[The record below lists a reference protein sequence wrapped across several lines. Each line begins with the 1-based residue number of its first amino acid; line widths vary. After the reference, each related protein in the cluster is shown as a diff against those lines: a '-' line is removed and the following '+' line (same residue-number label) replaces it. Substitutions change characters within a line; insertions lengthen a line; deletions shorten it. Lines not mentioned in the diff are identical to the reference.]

1 MKTITYAIRF
11 LLRSKSYT
19 LINLLG
25 LAFSLACCII
35 LMRYIHRELTV
46 DDFVG
51 KERIFLV
58 TNEYDSRE
66 PGFGNIN
73 GEGSKPFTDEQ
84 GHSPIEASADFHIR
98 KDDFITK
105 DERRFNIQSMIV
117 SENFLDIL
125 PFHLVSGKGEMHSP
139 NDVVISQKFAQK
151 LFGNE
156 HPIGQTFL
164 SSANKSVTVVGVVDT
179 EKPRSSF
186 DFDMLLPIS
195 HKEDGWSLM
204 FFSLA
209 RLQPGYDY
217 KQLNQ
222 KEELVD
228 DLPYMQER
236 GIQPF
241 RSQLFP
247 LKDFYFNTTIN
258 AHNWTLHG
266 NKQTIIV
273 LYIIIA
279 LLFGVGLFN
288 YTNIQTVLT
297 LKRGREF
304 GIKKVFGAGRGQ
316 VFIQLW
322 TENALIIFGALMLT
336 GLFVEVVSVCLASW
350 LEMKEL
356 VPDYGFT
363 LTLMGALF
371 LILPILVT
379 IYPFL
384 RYALS
389 APITSLRNVNISGRS
404 IVSRSIF
411 LMMQY
416 IITASLI
423 IFSTFAIKQL
433 YGMLHA
439 DLGFRTENI
448 MQCTFLNYND
458 SMDFEEMW
466 KQNTKKAAVIVEKL
480 KASPLIEQ
488 WDFARSPLE
497 LSPFVSLQKKG
508 EENAYTDAAW
518 GYYSRKFFE
527 MLEIPVKEGRMWID
541 SLDMSA
547 DYTTP
552 HILINETA
560 KKVYGIKDI
569 SSETLEPRTGP
580 KRNYKIIGVIGDFQV
595 RHLSQK
601 PFPLVC
607 AFEPEKFY
615 TGRMDGKV
623 YIKFH
628 PANKQQLIDYMT
640 EVHREVMG
648 EGEFEYTFLENEIEK
663 LYAEDYRTALIYSIF
678 ALIALFIS
686 CLGLYGISLYDVRQ
700 RYREIA
706 LRKVHG
712 ATLRDL
718 LVLLTKRYAYLLI
731 ASFVLSIPMSYA
743 AIRYYLQDFAYQEP
757 VSWWIFV
764 ISAIITTGISYATL
778 IGHTLKAASINPA
791 IVMKSE

>member
-1 MKTITYAIRF
+1 MKTLIYAIRF
-11 LLRSKSYT
+11 LTRSKSYT
-19 LINLLG
+19 IINLLG

-46 DDFVG
+46 NDFEG

-66 PGFGNIN
+66 PDFGNIS
-73 GEGSKPFTDEQ
+73 GYGSKPFTDEQ
-84 GHSPIEASADFHIR
+84 GHSAIEASADFHIK
-98 KDDFITK
+98 KDDSITK
-105 DERRFNIQSMIV
+105 DEKRFNTQTMIV

-125 PFHLVSGKGEMHSP
+125 PFHLVSGKREMSSP

-156 HPIGQTFL
+156 HPIGQTFV

-179 EKPRSSF
+179 EMPRSSF
-186 DFDMLLPIS
+186 EFDLLLPIS
-195 HKEDGWSLM
+195 HKEGHWGLM
-204 FFSLA
+204 FYSLA
-209 RLQPGYDY
+209 RLQAGHDY
-217 KQLNQ
+217 QLLNQ
-222 KEELVD
+222 KEEVVEF
-228 DLPYMQER
+228 PGMQQR

-247 LKDFYFNTTIN
+247 LTDFYFDTTIN
-258 AHNWTLHG
+258 VHGWTQHG
-266 NKQTIIV
+266 NKQSIII
-273 LYIIIA
+273 LGIIIA

-304 GIKKVFGAGRGQ
+304 GIKKVFGAGQGQ

-322 TENALIIFGALMLT
+322 VENVLIIFGALMLT
-336 GLFVEVVSVCLASW
+336 GLFVEVVSVLLASG
-350 LEMKEL
+350 LDMQEL
-356 VPDYGFT
+356 APDYRYT
-363 LTLMGALF
+363 LTIMGALL

-384 RYALS
+384 RYSLS
-389 APITSLRNVNISGRS
+389 APITSLRSVTIGGKS
-404 IVSRSIF
+404 IVSRSLF

-416 IITASLI
+416 IITSGLI
-423 IFSTFAIKQL
+423 VFSTFAIKQL
-433 YGMLHA
+433 HGMLHA
-439 DLGFRTENI
+439 DLGFRPENI
-448 MQCTFLNYND
+448 MQCTFLSYNN

-466 KQNTKKAAVIVEKL
+466 KQNKKKAAVIVEKL
-480 KASPLIEQ
+480 KASPLVEQ

-497 LSPFVSLQKKG
+497 LTPFVSFQKKG
-508 EENAYTDAAW
+508 EENAYTDAAF
-518 GYYSRKFFE
+518 GYYSRKFFD
-527 MLEIPVKEGRMWID
+527 MLGIPVKEGRMWID
-541 SLDMSA
+541 SLDMA
-547 DYTTP
+547 EDYHTQL
-552 HILINETA
+552 ILINETA
-560 KKVYGIKDI
+560 QKTYGITDI
-569 SSETLEPRTGP
+569 SKESLQNRTGP
-580 KRNYKIIGVIGDFQV
+580 NRNYKIVGVIGDFQV
-595 RHLSQK
+595 HHLSQK

-607 AFEPEKFY
+607 AFEPERFY

-663 LYAEDYRTALIYSIF
+663 LYAEDYRTAIIYSIF
-678 ALIALFIS
+678 ALIALLIS

-718 LVLLTKRYAYLLI
+718 LVLLTQKYAYLLI
-731 ASFVLSIPMSYA
+731 ASFVISIPMSYA
-743 AIRYYLQDFAYQEP
+743 AIRYYLQDFAYQES
-757 VSWWIFV
+757 VSWWIFAL
-764 ISAIITTGISYATL
+764 SAIITTGISYATL
-778 IGHTLKAASINPA
+778 IGHTIRAANIDPA
-791 IVMKSE
+791 VVMKSE

>member
-1 MKTITYAIRF
+1 MKTLKYAIRF
-11 LLRSKSYT
+11 LARSKSYT
-19 LINLLG
+19 IINLLG

-46 DDFVG
+46 NDFDG
-51 KERIFLV
+51 KEHIFLV

-66 PGFGNIN
+66 PDFGNIS
-73 GEGSKPFTDEQ
+73 GYGSKPFTDKQ
-84 GHSPIEASADFHIR
+84 GHSAIEASADFHIR

-105 DERRFNIQSMIV
+105 DERRFNTQTMIV

-125 PFHLVSGKGEMHSP
+125 PFHLVSGKREMSSP

-186 DFDMLLPIS
+186 EFDLLLPIS
-195 HKEDGWSLM
+195 HKEGHWGLM
-204 FFSLA
+204 FYSLA
-209 RLQPGYDY
+209 RLQAGHDY
-217 KQLNQ
+217 QLLNQ
-222 KEELVD
+222 KEEVVEF
-228 DLPYMQER
+228 PGMQQR

-247 LKDFYFNTTIN
+247 LTDFYFDTTIN
-258 AHNWTLHG
+258 VHGWTQHG
-266 NKQTIIV
+266 NKQSIII
-273 LYIIIA
+273 LGIIIA

-304 GIKKVFGAGRGQ
+304 GIKKVFGAGRGK

-322 TENALIIFGALMLT
+322 TENAMITFGALMLT
-336 GLFVEVVSVCLASW
+336 GLFVEIVSVCLASW

-356 VPDYGFT
+356 APDYGFT

-389 APITSLRNVNISGRS
+389 APITSLRSVNISGQS

-423 IFSTFAIKQL
+423 IFLTFAIKQL
-433 YGMLHA
+433 HGMLHA

-488 WDFARSPLE
+488 WDFAQSPLE
-497 LSPFVSLQKKG
+497 LNPFVSLQKKG

-541 SLDMSA
+541 SLEMRA

-560 KKVYGIKDI
+560 KKMYGIKDI
-569 SSETLEPRTGP
+569 STETLEQRTGP
-580 KRNYKIIGVIGDFQV
+580 NRNYKIIGVIGDFQV

-607 AFEPEKFY
+607 AFEPERFY

-623 YIKFH
+623 YIKFY
-628 PANKQQLIDYMT
+628 PTNKQKLIDYMT

-663 LYAEDYRTALIYSIF
+663 LYAEDYRTAFIYSIF
-678 ALIALFIS
+678 ALIALLIS

-731 ASFVLSIPMSYA
+731 ASFVISIPMSYA

-764 ISAIITTGISYATL
+764 ISAIITTGISYVTL
-778 IGHTLKAASINPA
+778 IGHTIKAANINPA
-791 IVMKSE
+791 LVMKRE

>member
-1 MKTITYAIRF
+1 MKTLIYAVRF

-19 LINLLG
+19 IINLLG

-35 LMRYIHRELTV
+35 LIRYIHRELTV
-46 DDFVG
+46 NDFEG

-66 PGFGNIN
+66 PDFGNIS
-73 GEGSKPFTDEQ
+73 GYGSKPFTDKQ
-84 GHSPIEASADFHIR
+84 GHSAVEAAADFHIK

-105 DERRFNIQSMIV
+105 DEKRFNTQTMIV

-125 PFHLVSGKGEMHSP
+125 PFHLVSGKREMNSP

-179 EKPRSSF
+179 EMPRSSF
-186 DFDMLLPIS
+186 EFDLLLPIS
-195 HKEDGWSLM
+195 HKEGHWGLM
-204 FFSLA
+204 FYSLA
-209 RLQPGYDY
+209 RLQAGHDY
-217 KQLNQ
+217 QLLNQ
-222 KEELVD
+222 KEEVVEF
-228 DLPYMQER
+228 PGMQQR

-247 LKDFYFNTTIN
+247 MTDFYFDTTIN
-258 AHNWTLHG
+258 VHGWTRHG

-304 GIKKVFGAGRGQ
+304 GIKKVFGAGQGQ

-322 TENALIIFGALMLT
+322 VENVLIIFGALMLT
-336 GLFVEVVSVCLASW
+336 GLFVEVVSILLASG
-350 LEMKEL
+350 LDMQEL
-356 VPDYGFT
+356 APDYGYT
-363 LTLMGALF
+363 LTIMGALL
-371 LILPILVT
+371 LILPILVS

-384 RYALS
+384 RYSLS
-389 APITSLRNVNISGRS
+389 APITSLRSVNIGGQS
-404 IVSRSIF
+404 IVSRSLF
-411 LMMQY
+411 LMIQY
-416 IITASLI
+416 IITSSLI

-433 YGMLHA
+433 HGMLHA

-448 MQCTFLNYND
+448 MQCTFLNYNN

-466 KQNTKKAAVIVEKL
+466 KQNKKKAAVIVEKL
-480 KASPLIEQ
+480 KASPLVEQ

-497 LSPFVSLQKKG
+497 LTPFVSFQKKG
-508 EENAYTDAAW
+508 EENAYTDAAF
-518 GYYSRKFFE
+518 GYYSRKFFD

-541 SLDMSA
+541 SLDMA
-547 DYTTP
+547 EDYHTQL
-552 HILINETA
+552 ILINETA
-560 KKVYGIKDI
+560 QKTYGITDI
-569 SSETLEPRTGP
+569 SKESLQNRTGP
-580 KRNYKIIGVIGDFQV
+580 NRNYKIVGVIGDFQV
-595 RHLSQK
+595 HHLSQK

-607 AFEPEKFY
+607 AFEPERFY
-615 TGRMDGKV
+615 EGRMDEEV
-623 YIKFH
+623 FIKFH
-628 PANKQQLIDYMT
+628 PDNKQKLIDYMT

-663 LYAEDYRTALIYSIF
+663 LYAEDYRTASIYSIF
-678 ALIALFIS
+678 AVIALLIS

-731 ASFVLSIPMSYA
+731 ASFVISIPMSYA

-757 VSWWIFV
+757 VSWWIFAL
-764 ISAIITTGISYATL
+764 SAIITTGISYATL
-778 IGHTLKAASINPA
+778 IGHTIRAANIDPA
-791 IVMKSE
+791 VVMKSE

>member
-1 MKTITYAIRF
+1 MKTLIYAIRF

-46 DDFVG
+46 NDFEG

-66 PGFGNIN
+66 PDFGNIS
-73 GEGSKPFTDEQ
+73 GYGSKPFTDEQ
-84 GHSPIEASADFHIR
+84 GHSAIEASADFHIK

-105 DERRFNIQSMIV
+105 DEKRFNTQTMIV

-125 PFHLVSGKGEMHSP
+125 PFHLVSGKREMSSP

-156 HPIGQTFL
+156 HPIGQTFV

-179 EKPRSSF
+179 EMPRSCFEF
-186 DFDMLLPIS
+186 DLLLPIS
-195 HKEDGWSLM
+195 HKEGHWGLM
-204 FFSLA
+204 FYSLA
-209 RLQPGYDY
+209 RLQAGHDY
-217 KQLNQ
+217 QLLNQ
-222 KEELVD
+222 KEEVVEF
-228 DLPYMQER
+228 PGMQQR

-247 LKDFYFNTTIN
+247 LTDFYFDTTIN
-258 AHNWTLHG
+258 VHGWTQHG
-266 NKQTIIV
+266 NKQSIII
-273 LYIIIA
+273 LGIIIA

-304 GIKKVFGAGRGQ
+304 GIKKVFGAGQGQ

-322 TENALIIFGALMLT
+322 VENVLIIFGALMLT
-336 GLFVEVVSVCLASW
+336 GLFVEVVSVLLASG
-350 LEMKEL
+350 LDMQEL
-356 VPDYGFT
+356 APDYRYT
-363 LTLMGALF
+363 LTIMGALL

-384 RYALS
+384 RYSLS
-389 APITSLRNVNISGRS
+389 APITSLRSVTIGGKS
-404 IVSRSIF
+404 IVSRSLF

-416 IITASLI
+416 IITSGLI
-423 IFSTFAIKQL
+423 VFSTFAIKQL
-433 YGMLHA
+433 HGMLHA
-439 DLGFRTENI
+439 DLGFRPENI
-448 MQCTFLNYND
+448 MQCTFLSYNN

-466 KQNTKKAAVIVEKL
+466 KQNKKKAAVIVEKL
-480 KASPLIEQ
+480 KASPLVEQ

-497 LSPFVSLQKKG
+497 LTPFVSFQKKG
-508 EENAYTDAAW
+508 EENAYTDAAF
-518 GYYSRKFFE
+518 GYYSRKFFD
-527 MLEIPVKEGRMWID
+527 MLGIPVKEGRMWID
-541 SLDMSA
+541 SLDMA
-547 DYTTP
+547 EDYHTQL
-552 HILINETA
+552 ILINETA
-560 KKVYGIKDI
+560 QKTYGITDI
-569 SSETLEPRTGP
+569 SKESLQNRTGP
-580 KRNYKIIGVIGDFQV
+580 NRNYKIVGVIGDFQV

-607 AFEPEKFY
+607 AFEPERFY

-663 LYAEDYRTALIYSIF
+663 LYAEDYRTAFIYSIF
-678 ALIALFIS
+678 ALIALLIS

-718 LVLLTKRYAYLLI
+718 LVLLTQKYAYLLI
-731 ASFVLSIPMSYA
+731 ASFVISIPMSYA

-764 ISAIITTGISYATL
+764 ISAIITTGISYVTL
-778 IGHTLKAASINPA
+778 IGHTLKAANINPA

>member
-1 MKTITYAIRF
+1 MKTLIYAIRF
-11 LLRSKSYT
+11 LTRSKSYT
-19 LINLLG
+19 IINLLG

-46 DDFVG
+46 NDFEG

-66 PGFGNIN
+66 PDFGNIS
-73 GEGSKPFTDEQ
+73 GYGSKPFTDEQ
-84 GHSPIEASADFHIR
+84 GHSAVEASADFHIK

-105 DERRFNIQSMIV
+105 DEKRFNTQTMIV

-125 PFHLVSGKGEMHSP
+125 PFHLVSGKREMSSP

-179 EKPRSSF
+179 EMPRSSF
-186 DFDMLLPIS
+186 EFDLLLPIS
-195 HKEDGWSLM
+195 HKEGHWGLM
-204 FFSLA
+204 FYSLA
-209 RLQPGYDY
+209 RLQAGHDY
-217 KQLNQ
+217 QLLNQ
-222 KEELVD
+222 KEEVVEF
-228 DLPYMQER
+228 PGMQQR

-247 LKDFYFNTTIN
+247 LTDFYFDTTIN
-258 AHNWTLHG
+258 VHGWTRHG

-304 GIKKVFGAGRGQ
+304 GIKKVFGAGQGQ

-322 TENALIIFGALMLT
+322 VENVLIIFGALMLT
-336 GLFVEVVSVCLASW
+336 GLFVEVVSVLLASGLDM
-350 LEMKEL
+350 LEL
-356 VPDYGFT
+356 APDYRYT
-363 LTLMGALF
+363 LTIMGALL

-384 RYALS
+384 RYSLS
-389 APITSLRNVNISGRS
+389 APITSLRSVTIGGKS
-404 IVSRSIF
+404 IVSRSLF

-416 IITASLI
+416 IITSGLI
-423 IFSTFAIKQL
+423 VFSTFAIKQL
-433 YGMLHA
+433 HGMLHA
-439 DLGFRTENI
+439 DLGFRPENI
-448 MQCTFLNYND
+448 MQCTFLSYNN

-466 KQNTKKAAVIVEKL
+466 KQNKKKAAVIVEKL
-480 KASPLIEQ
+480 KASPLVEQ

-497 LSPFVSLQKKG
+497 LTPFVSFQKKG
-508 EENAYTDAAW
+508 EENAYTDAAF
-518 GYYSRKFFE
+518 GYYSRKFFD
-527 MLEIPVKEGRMWID
+527 MLGIPVKEGRMWID
-541 SLDMSA
+541 SLDMA
-547 DYTTP
+547 EDYHTQL
-552 HILINETA
+552 ILINETA
-560 KKVYGIKDI
+560 QKTYGITDI
-569 SSETLEPRTGP
+569 SKESLQNRTGP
-580 KRNYKIIGVIGDFQV
+580 NRNYKIVGVIGDFQV
-595 RHLSQK
+595 HHLSQK
-601 PFPLVC
+601 PFPLAC
-607 AFEPEKFY
+607 AFEPERFY
-615 TGRMDGKV
+615 EGRMDEEV
-623 YIKFH
+623 FIKFH
-628 PANKQQLIDYMT
+628 PDNKQKLIDYMT

-648 EGEFEYTFLENEIEK
+648 EGEFKYTFLENEIEK
-663 LYAEDYRTALIYSIF
+663 LYAEDYRTASIYSIF
-678 ALIALFIS
+678 ALIALLIS

-718 LVLLTKRYAYLLI
+718 LVLLTKKYAYLLI
-731 ASFVLSIPMSYA
+731 ASFMVSIPMSYA
-743 AIRYYLQDFAYQEP
+743 AIQYYLQDFAYQES
-757 VSWWIFV
+757 VSWWIFAL
-764 ISAIITTGISYATL
+764 SAIITTGISYATL
-778 IGHTLKAASINPA
+778 IGHTIRAANIDPA
-791 IVMKSE
+791 VVMKSE

>member
-1 MKTITYAIRF
+1 MKTLTYAIRF
-11 LLRSKSYT
+11 LSRSKAYT
-19 LINLLG
+19 IINLLG

-46 DDFVG
+46 NDFEG

-66 PGFGNIN
+66 PDFGNIS
-73 GEGSKPFTDEQ
+73 GYGSKPFTDEQ
-84 GHSPIEASADFHIR
+84 GHSAIEASADFHIK

-105 DERRFNIQSMIV
+105 DEKRFNTQTMIV

-125 PFHLVSGKGEMHSP
+125 PFHLVSGQGEMHSP

-156 HPIGQTFL
+156 HPIGQTFV

-179 EKPRSSF
+179 EMPRSSF
-186 DFDMLLPIS
+186 EFDLLLPIS
-195 HKEDGWSLM
+195 HKEGHWGLM
-204 FFSLA
+204 FYSLA
-209 RLQPGYDY
+209 RLQAGHDY
-217 KQLNQ
+217 QLLNQ
-222 KEELVD
+222 KEEVVEF
-228 DLPYMQER
+228 PGMQQR

-247 LKDFYFNTTIN
+247 LTDFYFDTTIN
-258 AHNWTLHG
+258 VHGWTRHG

-304 GIKKVFGAGRGQ
+304 GIKKVFGAGQGQ

-322 TENALIIFGALMLT
+322 VENVLIIFGALMLT
-336 GLFVEVVSVCLASW
+336 GLFVEVVSVLLASG
-350 LEMKEL
+350 LDMQEL
-356 VPDYGFT
+356 APDYRYT
-363 LTLMGALF
+363 LTIMGALL

-384 RYALS
+384 RYSLS
-389 APITSLRNVNISGRS
+389 APITSLRSVTIGGKS
-404 IVSRSIF
+404 IVSRSLF

-416 IITASLI
+416 IITSGLI
-423 IFSTFAIKQL
+423 VFSTFAIKQL
-433 YGMLHA
+433 HGMLHA
-439 DLGFRTENI
+439 DLGFRPENI
-448 MQCTFLNYND
+448 MQCTFLSYNN

-466 KQNTKKAAVIVEKL
+466 KQNKKKAAVIVEKL
-480 KASPLIEQ
+480 KASPLVEQ

-497 LSPFVSLQKKG
+497 LTPFVSFQKKG
-508 EENAYTDAAW
+508 EENAYTDAAF

-527 MLEIPVKEGRMWID
+527 MLGIPVKEGRMWID
-541 SLDMSA
+541 SLDMA
-547 DYTTP
+547 EDYHTQL
-552 HILINETA
+552 ILINETA
-560 KKVYGIKDI
+560 QKTYGITDI
-569 SSETLEPRTGP
+569 SKESLQNRTGP
-580 KRNYKIIGVIGDFQV
+580 NRNYKIVGVIGDFQV
-595 RHLSQK
+595 HHLSQK
-601 PFPLVC
+601 PFPLAC
-607 AFEPEKFY
+607 AFEPERFY
-615 TGRMDGKV
+615 EGRMDEEV
-623 YIKFH
+623 FIKFH

-648 EGEFEYTFLENEIEK
+648 EGEFKYTFLENEIEK
-663 LYAEDYRTALIYSIF
+663 LYAEDYRTASIYSIF
-678 ALIALFIS
+678 ALIALLIS

-718 LVLLTKRYAYLLI
+718 LVLLTKKYAYLLI
-731 ASFVLSIPMSYA
+731 ASFMVSIPMSYA
-743 AIRYYLQDFAYQEP
+743 AIQYYLQDFAYQES
-757 VSWWIFV
+757 VSWWIFAL
-764 ISAIITTGISYATL
+764 SAIITTGISYATL
-778 IGHTLKAASINPA
+778 IGHTIRAANIDPA
-791 IVMKSE
+791 VVMKSE

>member
-46 DDFVG
+46 NDFEG

-66 PGFGNIN
+66 PDFGNIS
-73 GEGSKPFTDEQ
+73 GYGSKPFTDKQ
-84 GHSPIEASADFHIR
+84 GHSAVEAAADFHIK

-105 DERRFNIQSMIV
+105 DEKRFNTQTMIV

-125 PFHLVSGKGEMHSP
+125 PFHLVSGKREMNSP

-179 EKPRSSF
+179 EMPRSSF
-186 DFDMLLPIS
+186 EFDLLLPIS
-195 HKEDGWSLM
+195 HKEGHWGLM
-204 FFSLA
+204 FYSLA
-209 RLQPGYDY
+209 RLQAGHDY
-217 KQLNQ
+217 QLLNQ
-222 KEELVD
+222 KEEVVEF
-228 DLPYMQER
+228 PGMQQR

-247 LKDFYFNTTIN
+247 MTDFYFDTTIN
-258 AHNWTLHG
+258 VHGWTRHG

-304 GIKKVFGAGRGQ
+304 GIKKVFGAGQGQ

-322 TENALIIFGALMLT
+322 VENVLIIFGALMLT
-336 GLFVEVVSVCLASW
+336 GLFVEVVSILLASG
-350 LEMKEL
+350 LDMQEL
-356 VPDYGFT
+356 APDYGYT
-363 LTLMGALF
+363 LTIMGALL
-371 LILPILVT
+371 LILPILVS

-384 RYALS
+384 RYSLS
-389 APITSLRNVNISGRS
+389 APITSLRSVNIGGQS
-404 IVSRSIF
+404 IVSRSLF
-411 LMMQY
+411 LMIQY
-416 IITASLI
+416 IITSSLI

-433 YGMLHA
+433 HGMLHA

-448 MQCTFLNYND
+448 MQCTFLNYNN

-466 KQNTKKAAVIVEKL
+466 KQNKKKAAVIVEKL
-480 KASPLIEQ
+480 KASPLVEQ

-497 LSPFVSLQKKG
+497 LTPFVSFQKKG
-508 EENAYTDAAW
+508 EENAYTDAAF
-518 GYYSRKFFE
+518 GYYSRKFFD

-541 SLDMSA
+541 SLDMA
-547 DYTTP
+547 EDYHTQL
-552 HILINETA
+552 ILINETA
-560 KKVYGIKDI
+560 QKTYGITDI
-569 SSETLEPRTGP
+569 SKESLQNRTGP
-580 KRNYKIIGVIGDFQV
+580 NRNYKIVGVIGDFQV
-595 RHLSQK
+595 HHLSQK
-601 PFPLVC
+601 PFPLAC
-607 AFEPEKFY
+607 AFEPERFY
-615 TGRMDGKV
+615 EGRMDEEV
-623 YIKFH
+623 FIKFH
-628 PANKQQLIDYMT
+628 PDNKQKLIDYMT

-663 LYAEDYRTALIYSIF
+663 LYAEDYRTASIYSIF
-678 ALIALFIS
+678 AVIALLIS

-718 LVLLTKRYAYLLI
+718 LVLLTKKYAYLLI
-731 ASFVLSIPMSYA
+731 ASFVISIPMSYA
-743 AIRYYLQDFAYQEP
+743 AIRYYLQDFAYQES
-757 VSWWIFV
+757 VSWWIFAL
-764 ISAIITTGISYATL
+764 SAIITTGISYATL
-778 IGHTLKAASINPA
+778 IGHTIRAANIDPA
-791 IVMKSE
+791 VVMKSE

>member
-1 MKTITYAIRF
+1 MKTLIYAIRF
-11 LLRSKSYT
+11 LTRSKSYT
-19 LINLLG
+19 IINLLG

-46 DDFVG
+46 NDFEG

-66 PGFGNIN
+66 PDFGNIS
-73 GEGSKPFTDEQ
+73 GYGSKPFTDEQ
-84 GHSPIEASADFHIR
+84 GHSAVEASADFHIK

-105 DERRFNIQSMIV
+105 DEKRFNTQTMIV

-125 PFHLVSGKGEMHSP
+125 PFHLVSGKREMSSP

-156 HPIGQTFL
+156 HPIGQTFV

-179 EKPRSSF
+179 EMPRSSF
-186 DFDMLLPIS
+186 EFDLLLPIS
-195 HKEDGWSLM
+195 HKEGHWGLM
-204 FFSLA
+204 FYSLA
-209 RLQPGYDY
+209 RLQAGHDY
-217 KQLNQ
+217 QLLNQ
-222 KEELVD
+222 KEEVVEF
-228 DLPYMQER
+228 PGMQQR

-247 LKDFYFNTTIN
+247 LTDFYFDTTIN
-258 AHNWTLHG
+258 VHGWTQHG
-266 NKQTIIV
+266 NKQSIII
-273 LYIIIA
+273 LGIIIA

-304 GIKKVFGAGRGQ
+304 GIKKVFGAGQGQ

-322 TENALIIFGALMLT
+322 VENVLIIFGALMLT
-336 GLFVEVVSVCLASW
+336 GLFVEVVSVLLASG
-350 LEMKEL
+350 LDMQEPT
-356 VPDYGFT
+356 PDYRYT
-363 LTLMGALF
+363 LTIMGALL

-384 RYALS
+384 RYSLS
-389 APITSLRNVNISGRS
+389 APITSLRSVTIGGKS
-404 IVSRSIF
+404 IVSRSLF

-416 IITASLI
+416 IITSGLI
-423 IFSTFAIKQL
+423 VFSTFAIKQL
-433 YGMLHA
+433 HGMLHA
-439 DLGFRTENI
+439 DLGFRPENI
-448 MQCTFLNYND
+448 MQCTFLSYNN

-466 KQNTKKAAVIVEKL
+466 KQNKKKAAVIVEKL
-480 KASPLIEQ
+480 KASPLVEQ

-497 LSPFVSLQKKG
+497 LTPFVSFQKKG
-508 EENAYTDAAW
+508 EENAYTDAAF
-518 GYYSRKFFE
+518 GYYSRKFFD
-527 MLEIPVKEGRMWID
+527 MLGIPVKEGRMWID
-541 SLDMSA
+541 SLDMA
-547 DYTTP
+547 EDYHTEL
-552 HILINETA
+552 ILINETA
-560 KKVYGIKDI
+560 YKTYGITDI
-569 SSETLEPRTGP
+569 SKESLQNRTGP
-580 KRNYKIIGVIGDFQV
+580 NRNYKIVGVIGDFQV

-601 PFPLVC
+601 PFPIIC
-607 AFEPEKFY
+607 AFEPERFY

-663 LYAEDYRTALIYSIF
+663 LYAEDYRTASIYSIF
-678 ALIALFIS
+678 ALIALLIS

-718 LVLLTKRYAYLLI
+718 LVLLTQKYAYLLI
-731 ASFVLSIPMSYA
+731 ASFVISIPMSYA

-757 VSWWIFV
+757 VSWWIFAL
-764 ISAIITTGISYATL
+764 SAIITTGISYATL
-778 IGHTLKAASINPA
+778 IGHTIRAANIDPA
-791 IVMKSE
+791 VVMKSE

>member
-1 MKTITYAIRF
+1 MKTLIYAIRF
-11 LLRSKSYT
+11 LTRSKSYT
-19 LINLLG
+19 IINLLG

-46 DDFVG
+46 NDFEG

-66 PGFGNIN
+66 PDFGNIS
-73 GEGSKPFTDEQ
+73 GYGSKPFTDEQ
-84 GHSPIEASADFHIR
+84 GHSAIEASADFHIK
-98 KDDFITK
+98 KDDSITK
-105 DERRFNIQSMIV
+105 DEKRFNTQTMIV

-125 PFHLVSGKGEMHSP
+125 PFHLVSGKREMSSP

-156 HPIGQTFL
+156 HPIGQTFV

-179 EKPRSSF
+179 EMPRSSF
-186 DFDMLLPIS
+186 EIDLLLPIS
-195 HKEDGWSLM
+195 HKEGHWGLM
-204 FFSLA
+204 FYSLA
-209 RLQPGYDY
+209 RLQAGHDY
-217 KQLNQ
+217 QLLNQ
-222 KEELVD
+222 KEEVVEF
-228 DLPYMQER
+228 PGMQQR

-247 LKDFYFNTTIN
+247 LTDFYFDTTIN
-258 AHNWTLHG
+258 VHGWTQHG
-266 NKQTIIV
+266 NKQSIII
-273 LYIIIA
+273 LGIIIA

-304 GIKKVFGAGRGQ
+304 GIKKVFGAGQGQ

-322 TENALIIFGALMLT
+322 VENVLIIFGALMLT
-336 GLFVEVVSVCLASW
+336 GLFVEVVSVLLASG
-350 LEMKEL
+350 LDMQEL
-356 VPDYGFT
+356 APDYRYT
-363 LTLMGALF
+363 LTIMGALL

-384 RYALS
+384 RYSLS
-389 APITSLRNVNISGRS
+389 APITSLRSVTIGGKS
-404 IVSRSIF
+404 IVSRSLF

-416 IITASLI
+416 IITSGLI
-423 IFSTFAIKQL
+423 VFSTFAIKQL
-433 YGMLHA
+433 HGMLHA
-439 DLGFRTENI
+439 DLGFRPENI
-448 MQCTFLNYND
+448 MQCTFLSYNN

-466 KQNTKKAAVIVEKL
+466 KQNKKKAAVIVEKL
-480 KASPLIEQ
+480 KASPLVEQ

-497 LSPFVSLQKKG
+497 LTPFVSFQKKG
-508 EENAYTDAAW
+508 EENAYTDAAF
-518 GYYSRKFFE
+518 GYYSRKFFD
-527 MLEIPVKEGRMWID
+527 MLGIPVKEGRMWID
-541 SLDMSA
+541 SLDMA
-547 DYTTP
+547 EDYHTQL
-552 HILINETA
+552 ILINETA
-560 KKVYGIKDI
+560 QKTYGITDI
-569 SSETLEPRTGP
+569 SKESLQNRTGP
-580 KRNYKIIGVIGDFQV
+580 NRNYKIVGVIGDFQV
-595 RHLSQK
+595 HHLSQK

-607 AFEPEKFY
+607 AFEPERFY

-663 LYAEDYRTALIYSIF
+663 LYAEDYRTAIIYSIF

-718 LVLLTKRYAYLLI
+718 LVLLTQKYAYLLI
-731 ASFVLSIPMSYA
+731 ASFVISIPMSYA

-757 VSWWIFV
+757 VSWWIFAL
-764 ISAIITTGISYATL
+764 SAIITTGISYATL
-778 IGHTLKAASINPA
+778 IGHTIRAANIDPA
-791 IVMKSE
+791 VVMKSE

>member
-1 MKTITYAIRF
+1 MKTLIYAIRF
-11 LLRSKSYT
+11 LTRSKSYT
-19 LINLLG
+19 IINLLG

-46 DDFVG
+46 NDFEG

-66 PGFGNIN
+66 PDFGNIS
-73 GEGSKPFTDEQ
+73 GYGSKPFTDEQ
-84 GHSPIEASADFHIR
+84 GHSAVEASADFHIK

-105 DERRFNIQSMIV
+105 DEKRFNTQTMIV

-125 PFHLVSGKGEMHSP
+125 PFHLVSGKREMSSP

-156 HPIGQTFL
+156 HPIGQTFV

-179 EKPRSSF
+179 EMPRSSF
-186 DFDMLLPIS
+186 EFDLLLPIS
-195 HKEDGWSLM
+195 HKEGHWGLM
-204 FFSLA
+204 FYSLA
-209 RLQPGYDY
+209 RLQAGHDY
-217 KQLNQ
+217 QLLNQ
-222 KEELVD
+222 KEEVVEF
-228 DLPYMQER
+228 PGMQQR

-247 LKDFYFNTTIN
+247 LTDFYFDTTIN
-258 AHNWTLHG
+258 VHGWTRHG

-304 GIKKVFGAGRGQ
+304 GIKKVFGAGQGQ

-322 TENALIIFGALMLT
+322 VENVLIIFGALMLT
-336 GLFVEVVSVCLASW
+336 GLFVEVVSVLLASGLDM
-350 LEMKEL
+350 LEL
-356 VPDYGFT
+356 APDYRYT
-363 LTLMGALF
+363 LTIMGALL

-384 RYALS
+384 RYSLS
-389 APITSLRNVNISGRS
+389 APITSLRSVTIGGKS
-404 IVSRSIF
+404 IVSRSLF

-416 IITASLI
+416 IITSGLI
-423 IFSTFAIKQL
+423 VFSTFAIKQL
-433 YGMLHA
+433 HGMLHA
-439 DLGFRTENI
+439 DLGFRPENI
-448 MQCTFLNYND
+448 MQCTFLSYNN

-466 KQNTKKAAVIVEKL
+466 KQNKKKAAVIVEKL
-480 KASPLIEQ
+480 KASPLVEQ

-497 LSPFVSLQKKG
+497 LTPFVSFQKKG
-508 EENAYTDAAW
+508 EENAYTDAAF

-527 MLEIPVKEGRMWID
+527 MLGIPVKEGRMWID
-541 SLDMSA
+541 SLDMA
-547 DYTTP
+547 EDYHTQL
-552 HILINETA
+552 ILINETA
-560 KKVYGIKDI
+560 QKTYGITDI
-569 SSETLEPRTGP
+569 SKESLQNRTGP
-580 KRNYKIIGVIGDFQV
+580 NRNYKIVGVIGDFQV
-595 RHLSQK
+595 HHLSQK
-601 PFPLVC
+601 PFPLAC
-607 AFEPEKFY
+607 AFEPERFY
-615 TGRMDGKV
+615 EGRMDEEV
-623 YIKFH
+623 FIKFH
-628 PANKQQLIDYMT
+628 PDNKQKLIDYMT

-648 EGEFEYTFLENEIEK
+648 EGEFKYTFLENEIEK
-663 LYAEDYRTALIYSIF
+663 LYAEDYRTASIYSIF
-678 ALIALFIS
+678 ALIALLIS

-718 LVLLTKRYAYLLI
+718 LVLLTKKYAYLLI
-731 ASFVLSIPMSYA
+731 ASFMVSIPMSYA
-743 AIRYYLQDFAYQEP
+743 AIQYYLQDFAYQES
-757 VSWWIFV
+757 VSWWIFAL
-764 ISAIITTGISYATL
+764 SAIITTGISYATL
-778 IGHTLKAASINPA
+778 IGHTIRAANIDPA
-791 IVMKSE
+791 VVMKSE

>member
-1 MKTITYAIRF
+1 MKTITYAVRF
-11 LLRSKSYT
+11 LTRSKSYT
-19 LINLLG
+19 IINLLG

-46 DDFVG
+46 NDFEG

-66 PGFGNIN
+66 PDFGNIS
-73 GEGSKPFTDEQ
+73 GYGSKPFTDKQ
-84 GHSPIEASADFHIR
+84 GHSAVEAAADFHIK

-105 DERRFNIQSMIV
+105 DEKRFNTQTMIV

-125 PFHLVSGKGEMHSP
+125 PFHLVSGKREMSSP

-179 EKPRSSF
+179 EMPRSSF
-186 DFDMLLPIS
+186 EFDLLLPIS
-195 HKEDGWSLM
+195 HKEGHWGLM
-204 FFSLA
+204 FYSLA
-209 RLQPGYDY
+209 RLQAGHDY
-217 KQLNQ
+217 QLLNQ
-222 KEELVD
+222 KEEVVEF
-228 DLPYMQER
+228 PGMQQR

-247 LKDFYFNTTIN
+247 LTDFYFDTTIN
-258 AHNWTLHG
+258 VHGWTRHG

-336 GLFVEVVSVCLASW
+336 GLFVEIVSVCLASW

-389 APITSLRNVNISGRS
+389 APITSLRNVNISGQS
-404 IVSRSIF
+404 IVSRSLF
-411 LMMQY
+411 LMIQY
-416 IITASLI
+416 IITSSLI

-448 MQCTFLNYND
+448 MQCTFLNYNN

-466 KQNTKKAAVIVEKL
+466 KQNEKKAEVIVEKL
-480 KASPLIEQ
+480 KASPLVEQ

-497 LSPFVSLQKKG
+497 LTPFVSFQKKG
-508 EENAYTDAAW
+508 EENAYTDAAY
-518 GYYSRKFFE
+518 GYYSRKFFD

-541 SLDMSA
+541 SLDMA
-547 DYTTP
+547 EDYHTQL
-552 HILINETA
+552 ILINETA
-560 KKVYGIKDI
+560 YKTYGITDI
-569 SSETLEPRTGP
+569 SKESLQNRTGP
-580 KRNYKIIGVIGDFQV
+580 NRNYKIVGVIGDFQV

-601 PFPLVC
+601 PFPIIC
-607 AFEPEKFY
+607 AFEPERFY
-615 TGRMDGKV
+615 EGRMDGKV

-628 PANKQQLIDYMT
+628 PTNKQKLIDYMT
-640 EVHREVMG
+640 KVHREVMG

-663 LYAEDYRTALIYSIF
+663 LYAEDYRTAFIYSIF
-678 ALIALFIS
+678 ALIALLIS

-731 ASFVLSIPMSYA
+731 ASFVISIPMSYA

-764 ISAIITTGISYATL
+764 ISAIITTGISYVTL
-778 IGHTLKAASINPA
+778 IGHTIKAANINPA
-791 IVMKSE
+791 LVMKRE

>member
-1 MKTITYAIRF
+1 MKTLIYAIRF
-11 LLRSKSYT
+11 LTRSKSYT
-19 LINLLG
+19 IINLLG

-46 DDFVG
+46 NDFEG

-66 PGFGNIN
+66 PDFGNIS
-73 GEGSKPFTDEQ
+73 GYGSKPFTDEQ
-84 GHSPIEASADFHIR
+84 GHSAIEASADFHIK

-105 DERRFNIQSMIV
+105 DEKRFNTQTMIV

-125 PFHLVSGKGEMHSP
+125 PFHLVSGKREMSSP

-179 EKPRSSF
+179 EMPRSSF
-186 DFDMLLPIS
+186 EFDLLLPIS
-195 HKEDGWSLM
+195 HKEGHWGLM
-204 FFSLA
+204 FYSLA
-209 RLQPGYDY
+209 RLQAGHDY
-217 KQLNQ
+217 QLLNQ
-222 KEELVD
+222 KEEVVEF
-228 DLPYMQER
+228 PGMQQR

-247 LKDFYFNTTIN
+247 LTDFYFDTTIN
-258 AHNWTLHG
+258 VHGWTQHG
-266 NKQTIIV
+266 NKQSIII
-273 LYIIIA
+273 LGIIIA

-304 GIKKVFGAGRGQ
+304 GIKKVFGAGQGQ

-322 TENALIIFGALMLT
+322 VENVLIIFGALMLT
-336 GLFVEVVSVCLASW
+336 GLFVEVVSVLLASG
-350 LEMKEL
+350 LDMQEL
-356 VPDYGFT
+356 APDYRYT
-363 LTLMGALF
+363 LTIMGALL

-384 RYALS
+384 RYSLS
-389 APITSLRNVNISGRS
+389 APITSLRSVTIGGKS
-404 IVSRSIF
+404 IVSRSLF

-416 IITASLI
+416 IITSGLI
-423 IFSTFAIKQL
+423 VFSTFAIKQL
-433 YGMLHA
+433 HGMLHA
-439 DLGFRTENI
+439 DLGFRPENI
-448 MQCTFLNYND
+448 MQCTFLSYNN

-466 KQNTKKAAVIVEKL
+466 KQNKKKAAVIVEKL
-480 KASPLIEQ
+480 KASPLVEQ

-497 LSPFVSLQKKG
+497 LTPFVSFQKKG
-508 EENAYTDAAW
+508 EENAYTDAAF
-518 GYYSRKFFE
+518 GYYSRKFFD
-527 MLEIPVKEGRMWID
+527 MLGIPVKEGRMWID
-541 SLDMSA
+541 SLDMA
-547 DYTTP
+547 EDYHTQL
-552 HILINETA
+552 ILINETA
-560 KKVYGIKDI
+560 QKTYGITDI
-569 SSETLEPRTGP
+569 SKESLQNRTGP
-580 KRNYKIIGVIGDFQV
+580 NRNYKIVGVIGDFQV

-607 AFEPEKFY
+607 AFEPERFY

-663 LYAEDYRTALIYSIF
+663 LYAEDYRTASIYSIF
-678 ALIALFIS
+678 ALIALLIS

-718 LVLLTKRYAYLLI
+718 LVLLTQKYAYLLI
-731 ASFVLSIPMSYA
+731 ASFVISIPMSYA
-743 AIRYYLQDFAYQEP
+743 AIRYYLQDFAYQES
-757 VSWWIFV
+757 VSWWIFAL
-764 ISAIITTGISYATL
+764 SAIITTGISYATL
-778 IGHTLKAASINPA
+778 IGHTIRAANIDPA
-791 IVMKSE
+791 VVMKSE

>member
-19 LINLLG
+19 IINLLG

-46 DDFVG
+46 NDFKG

-66 PGFGNIN
+66 PDFGNIT
-73 GEGSKPFTDEQ
+73 GYGSKPFTDEQ
-84 GHSPIEASADFHIR
+84 GHSAVEASADFHIK

-105 DERRFNIQSMIV
+105 DEKRFNTQTMIV

-125 PFHLVSGKGEMHSP
+125 PFHLVSGKREMSSP

-179 EKPRSSF
+179 EMPRSSF
-186 DFDMLLPIS
+186 EFDLLLPIS
-195 HKEDGWSLM
+195 HKGSHWGLM
-204 FFSLA
+204 FYSLA
-209 RLQPGYDY
+209 RLQAGHDY
-217 KQLNQ
+217 QLLNQ
-222 KEELVD
+222 KEEVVEF
-228 DLPYMQER
+228 PGMQQR

-247 LKDFYFNTTIN
+247 LTDFYFDTTIN
-258 AHNWTLHG
+258 VHGWTRHG

-304 GIKKVFGAGRGQ
+304 GIKKVFGAGQGQ

-322 TENALIIFGALMLT
+322 VENVLIIFGALMLT
-336 GLFVEVVSVCLASW
+336 GLFVEVVSVLLASG
-350 LEMKEL
+350 LDMQEL
-356 VPDYGFT
+356 TPDYRYT
-363 LTLMGALF
+363 LTIMGALL

-384 RYALS
+384 RYSLS
-389 APITSLRNVNISGRS
+389 APITSLRSVTIGGKS

-433 YGMLHA
+433 HGMLHA
-439 DLGFRTENI
+439 DLGFRPENI
-448 MQCTFLNYND
+448 MQCTFLSYNN

-466 KQNTKKAAVIVEKL
+466 KQNKKKAAVIVEKL
-480 KASPLIEQ
+480 KASPLVEQ

-497 LSPFVSLQKKG
+497 LTPFVSFQKKG
-508 EENAYTDAAW
+508 EENAYTDAAF
-518 GYYSRKFFE
+518 GYYSRKFFD
-527 MLEIPVKEGRMWID
+527 MLGIPVKEGRMWID
-541 SLDMSA
+541 SLDMA
-547 DYTTP
+547 EDYHTQL
-552 HILINETA
+552 ILINETA
-560 KKVYGIKDI
+560 QKTYGITDI
-569 SSETLEPRTGP
+569 SKESLQNRTGP
-580 KRNYKIIGVIGDFQV
+580 NRNYKIVGVIGDFQV
-595 RHLSQK
+595 HHLSQK
-601 PFPLVC
+601 PFPLAC
-607 AFEPEKFY
+607 AFEPEIFY
-615 TGRMDGKV
+615 EGRMDEEV
-623 YIKFH
+623 FIKFH
-628 PANKQQLIDYMT
+628 PDNKQKLIDYMT

-648 EGEFEYTFLENEIEK
+648 EGEFKYTFLENEIEK
-663 LYAEDYRTALIYSIF
+663 LYAEDYRTASIYSIF
-678 ALIALFIS
+678 ALIALLIS

-718 LVLLTKRYAYLLI
+718 LVLLTKKYAYLLI
-731 ASFVLSIPMSYA
+731 ASFMVSIPMSYA
-743 AIRYYLQDFAYQEP
+743 AIQYYLQDFAYQES
-757 VSWWIFV
+757 VSWWIFAL
-764 ISAIITTGISYATL
+764 SAIITTGISYATL
-778 IGHTLKAASINPA
+778 IGHTIRAANIDPA
-791 IVMKSE
+791 VVMKSE

>member
-1 MKTITYAIRF
+1 MKTLIYAIRF
-11 LLRSKSYT
+11 LTRSKSYT
-19 LINLLG
+19 IINLLG

-46 DDFVG
+46 NDFEG

-66 PGFGNIN
+66 PDFGNIT
-73 GEGSKPFTDEQ
+73 GYGSKPFTDEQ
-84 GHSPIEASADFHIR
+84 GHSAVEASADFHIK

-105 DERRFNIQSMIV
+105 DEKRFNTQTMIV

-125 PFHLVSGKGEMHSP
+125 PFHLVSGKREMSSP

-179 EKPRSSF
+179 EMPRSSF
-186 DFDMLLPIS
+186 EFDLLLPIS
-195 HKEDGWSLM
+195 HKEGHWGLM
-204 FFSLA
+204 FYSLA
-209 RLQPGYDY
+209 RLQAGHDY
-217 KQLNQ
+217 QLLNQ
-222 KEELVD
+222 KEEVVEF
-228 DLPYMQER
+228 PGMQQR

-247 LKDFYFNTTIN
+247 LTDFYFDTTIN
-258 AHNWTLHG
+258 VHGWTQHG
-266 NKQTIIV
+266 NKQSIII
-273 LYIIIA
+273 LGIIIA

-304 GIKKVFGAGRGQ
+304 GIKKVFGAGQGQ

-322 TENALIIFGALMLT
+322 VENVLIIFGALMLT
-336 GLFVEVVSVCLASW
+336 GLFVEVVSVLLASGLNM
-350 LEMKEL
+350 LEL
-356 VPDYGFT
+356 APDYRYT
-363 LTLMGALF
+363 LTIMGALL

-384 RYALS
+384 RYSLS
-389 APITSLRNVNISGRS
+389 APITSLRSVTIGGKS
-404 IVSRSIF
+404 IVSRSLF

-416 IITASLI
+416 IITSGLI
-423 IFSTFAIKQL
+423 VFSTFAIKQL
-433 YGMLHA
+433 HGMLHA
-439 DLGFRTENI
+439 DLGFRPENI
-448 MQCTFLNYND
+448 MQCTFLSYNN

-466 KQNTKKAAVIVEKL
+466 KQNKKKAAVIVEKL
-480 KASPLIEQ
+480 KASPLVEQ

-497 LSPFVSLQKKG
+497 LTPFVSFQKKG
-508 EENAYTDAAW
+508 EENAYTDAAF
-518 GYYSRKFFE
+518 GYYSRKFFD
-527 MLEIPVKEGRMWID
+527 MLGIPVKEGRMWID
-541 SLDMSA
+541 SLDMA
-547 DYTTP
+547 EDYHTQL
-552 HILINETA
+552 ILINETA
-560 KKVYGIKDI
+560 QKTYGITDI
-569 SSETLEPRTGP
+569 SKESLQNRTGP
-580 KRNYKIIGVIGDFQV
+580 NRNYKIVGVIGDFQV

-607 AFEPEKFY
+607 AFEPERFY

-663 LYAEDYRTALIYSIF
+663 LYAEDYRTDSIYSIF
-678 ALIALFIS
+678 ALIALLIS

-718 LVLLTKRYAYLLI
+718 LVLLTQKYAYLLI
-731 ASFVLSIPMSYA
+731 ASFVISIPMSYA
-743 AIRYYLQDFAYQEP
+743 AIRYYLQDFAYQES
-757 VSWWIFV
+757 VSWWIFAL
-764 ISAIITTGISYATL
+764 SAIITTGISYATL
-778 IGHTLKAASINPA
+778 IGHTIRAANIDPA
-791 IVMKSE
+791 VVMKSE